1 MSMFFNM
8 NLICEKF
15 PFVLYV
21 MDEVVRSVV
30 TSKKK
35 NDGLKG
41 MDLKYIKWISRQVF
55 LSLIS
60 NIYSKKQRE
69 FCGSGAEI
77 R

>member
-1 MSMFFNM
+1 MFFNM

-21 MDEVVRSVV
+21 MDEVVISVV
-30 TSKKK
+30 KKKKK

-60 NIYSKKQRE
+60 NTYSKKQRE